1 MLEILPDPLV
11 RIEIGRIAGQSLQM
25 DAMGTTC
32 GEKVFN
38 RLPTMNRGSIPHN
51 QQLAR
56 NVSQDV
62 LEKPHHVRATIG
74 VLLHLHQQLTLRGN
88 RADRRDMIIA
98 QGSAQ
103 NRCLPTGSIRT
114 CQCWQQ
120 VKASFVYPNE
130 GSPFLLGFFLIA
142 GHFSSRQAAMACSLR
157 WVARST
163 GFCTLQPISRS
174 SRPTWSG
181 WYATPNVRL
190 MTVATRARVQ
200 ISPRNPQASAP
211 LASKAG

>member
-1 MLEILPDPLV
+1 MTQPRACQPYFWAKNGAIVAHQILQFDMLEILPDPLV

-74 VLLHLHQQLTLRGN
+74 
-88 RADRRDMIIA
+88 
-98 QGSAQ
+98 
-103 NRCLPTGSIRT
+103 
-114 CQCWQQ
+114 
-120 VKASFVYPNE
+120 
-130 GSPFLLGFFLIA
+130 
-142 GHFSSRQAAMACSLR
+142 
-157 WVARST
+157 
-163 GFCTLQPISRS
+163 
-174 SRPTWSG
+174 
-181 WYATPNVRL
+181 
-190 MTVATRARVQ
+190 
-200 ISPRNPQASAP
+200 
-211 LASKAG
+211 